1 MNLDTIDV
9 GITPPTEENP
19 HDAVHLILNGE
30 CVTGTFDPLSLLVSS
45 YYRICSIDLMTCSC
59 GSSGCA
65 GVFDGTEVKKRKHT
79 VEWRDVDCGL
89 PKRFYRFDRE
99 EYEKVVEK
107 SVTLVKEI
115 VSNRVPFDL
124 TFENEHLYDPIIPI
138 YTLDG
143 LNVVLRKIKEKHS
156 HGQTGSCLVSF

>member
-9 GITPPTEENP
+9 GVTPANEENP

-30 CVTGTFDPLSLLVSS
+30 CVTGTFDPLSLLISS
-45 YYRICSIDLMTCSC
+45 YYRICFIDLMTCSC

-65 GVFDGTEVKKRKHT
+65 GVFEGTNVKKRKHT

-107 SVTLVKEI
+107 SVTLVKDI
-115 VSNRVPFDL
+115 VTKRGPFDL
-124 TFENEHLYDPIIPI
+124 TFENEHLYDEIIPL

-143 LNVVLRKIKEKHS
+143 LNVVLRKIKDKHS